1 MLRNTAEPKVTTR
14 SQKSYRGA
22 KFPAAE
28 PFHIYRG
35 TKRHAAEP
43 NILPRNQK
51 SYRGAVIYLPR
62 NQKSYRGANINL
74 PRNRHSRAENFCTF
88 GLQYC
93 ADVLL
98 YSLQARRKS
107 RRIRCAEGIDRSMQ
121 KGVEPGAPERLGV
134 PVIQATKKGLIHLC

>member
-1 MLRNTAEPKVTTR
+1 MYTSYFPKAFNPYELIHVYLICANQMLRNNAEPKVTTR

-62 NQKSYRGANINL
+62 NRY
-74 PRNRHSRAENFCTF
+74 SRAENFCTF
-88 GLQYC
+88 GLQ
-93 ADVLL
+93 
-98 YSLQARRKS
+98 
-107 RRIRCAEGIDRSMQ
+107 
-121 KGVEPGAPERLGV
+121 
-134 PVIQATKKGLIHLC
+134 

>member
-1 MLRNTAEPKVTTR
+1 MYTSYFPKAFNLYELIHVYLICANQMLRNNAEPKVTTR

-22 KFPAAE
+22 KFPTAE

-62 NQKSYRGANINL
+62 NRY
-74 PRNRHSRAENFCTF
+74 SRAENFCTF
-88 GLQYC
+88 GLQ
-93 ADVLL
+93 
-98 YSLQARRKS
+98 
-107 RRIRCAEGIDRSMQ
+107 
-121 KGVEPGAPERLGV
+121 
-134 PVIQATKKGLIHLC
+134 